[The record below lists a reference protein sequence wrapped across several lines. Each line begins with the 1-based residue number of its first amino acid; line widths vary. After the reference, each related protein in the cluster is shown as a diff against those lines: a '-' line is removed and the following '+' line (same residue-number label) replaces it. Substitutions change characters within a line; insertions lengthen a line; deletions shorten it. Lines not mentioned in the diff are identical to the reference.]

1 MLRVM
6 NMKKWLPNLL
16 MLLLLAGLFPAWGQ
30 TRLSF
35 REVATLPHVAGQP
48 NPGVAGAFAGFSNG
62 VLLVA
67 GGANFPDGPPW
78 QGGRKVW
85 QPAVYVLDTQNETP
99 RWLATQT
106 LPHPIGYGASVSYQD
121 ALLLVGGSD
130 ATRRYAEVQ
139 SLRWDGRQLVR
150 SALPPLPLPLASPA
164 AARLGDDLYVLGGES
179 ERGAEKGFY
188 RLSLNNPQQGW
199 QTLPAFPGAARAF
212 AAMAAQSDGDGTSL
226 YVMGGRQTVAGTT
239 TVLKDAWR
247 FQPTT
252 GRWSRLPDL
261 PTPLAAHAAVASGT
275 HSVLVFGGDEGT
287 RLRQIEALGNRA
299 ALASGKEKNDL
310 TAQRN
315 ALQANHPGFQ
325 PVLWQFHTVLGE
337 WSRLDSLPF
346 RPQVTAPLLAHDG
359 RFWLVSGETSP
370 GVRTPVIRTV
380 SLETPN
386 LFGLWDYA
394 VLGLYLLLL
403 LYVSSRFAHNQQNTQ
418 DYFKGGGR
426 IPAWAAGISIFGAK
440 LSAITFIA
448 IPAKAYATNWSYYIL
463 LLTIFLIT
471 PLILHVFIPAYRR
484 LNVTS
489 AYEFLENRFNLTA
502 RIIGGLMFVCV
513 QVGRVAIVMFL
524 PSLALSLVTGLD
536 VSVCILLMGVFSIA
550 YTVMGG
556 IEAVIWTEV
565 IQVSVLFGGAILCF
579 ILLWFQVDEP
589 FGQMMQTALDHD
601 KFHIL
606 DFRFDFTTPTFW
618 VVLLGGLATNT
629 FQYGAEQTVVQRY
642 MVTTDIRSSVRSLKL
657 GTYLTLP
664 SSIIFLGLGTLLYL
678 FYRQHPSHLS
688 PTLTNSDT
696 IFPWYMV
703 TELPAGLRGLLIAAI
718 FAAAMS
724 ALEAAINSVST
735 VLTVDFLKRFRP
747 DFPEKA
753 SLRFA
758 RLSTVA
764 FGVFGIGVALV
775 MARQGI
781 SSFWDQFNLIM
792 GLFTGSLCGMFLLGL
807 FTRHVSGRAA
817 VAAWCGSALLQVL
830 LLQFANMHLLM
841 YAFTGLVSCVV
852 LGLLLSPFLKGPRRE
867 V

>member
-1 MLRVM
+1 
-6 NMKKWLPNLL
+6 MKKWTSKLL
-16 MLLLLAGLFPAWGQ
+16 IITLLAGLFPAWGQ
-30 TRLSF
+30 TRLGF
-35 REVATLPHVAGQP
+35 REVATLPATDGRP

-78 QGGRKVW
+78 QGGKKSW
-85 QPAVYVLDTQNETP
+85 QKSIYVLDTKTATP
-99 RWLATQT
+99 RWLATES
-106 LPHPIGYGASVSYQD
+106 LPHPLAYGASVSYENQ
-121 ALLLVGGSD
+121 LIGLGGSD
-130 ATRRYAEVQ
+130 ADRRYADVF
-139 SLRWDGRQLVR
+139 SLAWAGGRVVR
-150 SALPPLPLPLASPA
+150 TALPPLPEPVASLSA
-164 AARLGDDLYVLGGES
+164 AHLGEDLYAFGGES
-179 ERGAEKGFY
+179 AAGAEKGFY
-188 RLSLNNPQQGW
+188 RLSLKTPEKGW
-199 QTLPAFPGAARAF
+199 QRMPAFPGAARAF
-212 AAMAAQSDGDGTSL
+212 AALTAQSDGDAPAL
-226 YVMGGRQTVAGTT
+226 YLLGGRATVGGRT
-239 TVLKDAWR
+239 TVFKDAWCFR
-247 FQPTT
+247 PAT
-252 GRWSRLPDL
+252 GQWSRLPDM
-261 PTPLAAHAAVASGT
+261 PTPLAAHTAVASGS
-275 HSVLVFGGDEGT
+275 HAVLIFGGDEGT
-287 RLRQIEALGNRA
+287 RLREIEALNNRIGA
-299 ALASGKEKNDL
+299 VSGKEKNDL

-315 ALQANHPGFQ
+315 ALQANHAGFQ
-325 PVLWQFHTVLGE
+325 PALWQYHTVLGA

-346 RPQVTAPLLAHDG
+346 RPQVTAPVLFREG
-359 RFWLVSGETSP
+359 TFWLVSGETSP
-370 GVRTPVIRTV
+370 GVRTPLIRSV

-386 LFGLWDYA
+386 LFSLWDYA

-403 LYVSSRFAHNQQNTQ
+403 LYVSSRFAHNQQDTQ

-489 AYEFLENRFNLTA
+489 AYEFLESRFNLTA
-502 RIIGGLMFVCV
+502 RLIGGLMFLCV
-513 QVGRVAIVMFL
+513 QLGRVAIVMFL

-579 ILLWFQVDEP
+579 VLLWFQVDQP

-606 DFRFDFTTPTFW
+606 DFRLDFTTPTFW

-642 MVTTDIRSSVRSLKL
+642 MVTTDTQSSVRSLKL

-758 RLSTVA
+758 RLSTVG

-807 FTRHVSGRAA
+807 FTKKVSGRAA

-830 LLQFANMHLLM
+830 LLQYASMHLLM
-841 YAFTGLVSCVV
+841 YSFTGLVSCVV
-852 LGLLLSPFLKGPRRE
+852 LGLVLSVLMPDKT
-867 V
+867 